1 MALVQVY
8 RWLRE
13 GSVAHRRRQELSH
26 AEVSFFRR
34 WFLLYLPHGW
44 RASVAHFLFYSLV
57 SLVLLVL
64 PSLFR
69 ADQDSAAVS
78 RQLAIRVGLSDLA
91 WLALL
96 ARYWAVVERH
106 WSVGDLKAPSSRARL
121 LLWCKPVDGSELLAR
136 LLLFF
141 ACYNLLLVIAT
152 NLSAPELSPSD
163 PFWHRAAARLVLA
176 WSFLLAYFWSQAEYL
191 AFHSGGARP
200 RFPHNLRFLYTP
212 SSPEGWAALISFWV
226 FACWTMVQLWHGSL
240 PAKLYNMAGMGEQKA
255 YALGGVI
262 GWLVSFCTGSLL
274 PLYGSYLWALAA
286 YRKEASRR
294 MNIG

>member
-13 GSVAHRRRQELSH
+13 RSVAHRRRQELSH

-34 WFLLYLPHGW
+34 WFLLYAPHGW

-57 SLVLLVL
+57 SLLLLML

-69 ADQDSAAVS
+69 AGQDSAAVS
-78 RQLAIRVGLSDLA
+78 RQLAIRVALSHFA

-121 LLWCKPVDGSELLAR
+121 LLWYKPVNGSELLAR

-141 ACYNLLLVIAT
+141 ACYDLLLLIAIS
-152 NLSAPELSPSD
+152 LFAPELSPSEISH
-163 PFWHRAAARLVLA
+163 PSWHRAAARLLLA
-176 WSFLLAYFWSQAEYL
+176 WSLLLAYFWSRAEYL
-191 AFHSGGARP
+191 AFQSGGARP

-240 PAKLYNMAGMGEQKA
+240 PAKLYNMAAMAGA
-255 YALGGVI
+255 VI
-262 GWLVSFCTGSLL
+262 SWLVRFCTSALL

-286 YRKEASRR
+286 YRKKASRR
-294 MNIG
+294 INIG